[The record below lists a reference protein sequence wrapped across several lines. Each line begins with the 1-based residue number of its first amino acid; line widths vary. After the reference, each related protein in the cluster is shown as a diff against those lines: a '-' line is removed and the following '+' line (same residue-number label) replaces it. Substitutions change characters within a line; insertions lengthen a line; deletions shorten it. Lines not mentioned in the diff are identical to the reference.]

1 MDHLVTEDY
10 EENSLNELVLTRNI
24 LLAHLFAN
32 KLSPSEVL
40 RFARRYSNVTHWE
53 ELLCAVFN
61 PNASRLMAVISI
73 RQLDGYSGV
82 LRRHGSV
89 EYVRFFVD
97 WGDTH
102 GLQAVGLN
110 HFKVCDAI
118 EEGVKRSLPTYHL
131 VSCGFEAERYR
142 QAIRHGFQPKL
153 RAVLSWNQVP
163 DIDVEFTP
171 VFGNQVDSH
180 ISIDSIDEL
189 TSLFSIAEDISE
201 KAMLHLGYRQSSA
214 LEAGVQ

>member
-1 MDHLVTEDY
+1 MTRED

-24 LLAHLFAN
+24 LLAHLFAG
-32 KLSPSEVL
+32 KLAPSEVL

-61 PNASRLMAVISI
+61 PNASRLMAVVSI
-73 RQLDGYSGV
+73 RQLDGYSGI

-97 WGDTH
+97 WGNTF
-102 GLQAVGLN
+102 GLQPVGLG

-118 EEGVKRSLPTYHL
+118 EEGIKRKLPTYHL
-131 VSCGFEAERYR
+131 VSCRFEAERYR
-142 QAIRHGFQPKL
+142 HAIGHGVQPKL

-180 ISIDSIDEL
+180 ISIDSVDEL
-189 TSLFSIAEDISE
+189 TTLFSVAEDVSE
-201 KAMLHLGYRQSSA
+201 KAMLHLGYRQSA
-214 LEAGVQ
+214 VPFEAGLQ